1 MDADIRI
8 VAVLMFLLGVLVTF
22 SLVRT
27 FGDADAL
34 PKDYYIHKD
43 GIFKWD
49 GHTIDAT
56 KDCEGFMY
64 SHGSCERASII
75 LLQNEK
81 IISLLEEMKS
91 NQRSNEMN
99 ILLSIMKDE
108 LKYLKEGKI

>member
-56 KDCEGFMY
+56 KDCEVFMY

-81 IISLLEEMKS
+81 IISLLEEIK
-91 NQRSNEMN
+91 NATR
-99 ILLSIMKDE
+99 
-108 LKYLKEGKI
+108 G